1 MSAVQIK
8 ISVESG
14 NAKIA
19 MAGRFDF
26 NSHRQFREAY
36 QQVLDDPAVKEIEID
51 LGAVDYL
58 DSSALGMLLLL
69 REKFLAGTPHSDG
82 SQKTSASNNLMALTN
97 CRGVVR
103 QVLEVANFNK
113 LFTIR

>member
-1 MSAVQIK
+1 MSTIQITT
-8 ISVESG
+8 SVENG
-14 NAKIA
+14 NARIS

-36 QQVLDDPAVKEIEID
+36 QQVLDDSTIKELEID
-51 LGAVDYL
+51 LGSVDYL

-69 REKFLAGTPHSDG
+69 REK
-82 SQKTSASNNLMALTN
+82 TSAANKSLALTN
-97 CRGVVR
+97 CRGVVQ
-103 QVLEVANFNK
+103 QVLDVANFNK

>member
-1 MSAVQIK
+1 MSTIQINV
-8 ISVESG
+8 SLENG
-14 NAKIA
+14 NARIS

-36 QQVLDDPAVKEIEID
+36 QQVLDDPAVKELEID
-51 LGAVDYL
+51 LGSVDYL

-69 REKFLAGTPHSDG
+69 REKTGAANKL
-82 SQKTSASNNLMALTN
+82 LALTN
-97 CRGVVR
+97 CRGVVQ
-103 QVLEVANFNK
+103 QVLDVANFNK

>member
-36 QQVLDDPAVKEIEID
+36 QQVLDNPAVKEIEID

-69 REKFLAGTPHSDG
+69 REKFLAGTSHSDG
-82 SQKTSASNNLMALTN
+82 SQKTSASNLMALTN